1 MTRKNGR
8 NRALAQNIEAD
19 SKNALDKLNRAFDI
33 PQSSLLGN
41 TQIELSGN
49 REAIVDGC
57 HGILEYDENTIKLA
71 AGKMS
76 VRFIGRGLQI
86 KVLTP
91 DSAVIE
97 GFISNIE
104 FIS

>member
-1 MTRKNGR
+1 MSRKTER
-8 NRALAQNIEAD
+8 NRAHKDDLSAQ
-19 SKNALDKLNRAFDI
+19 NALDKLNRAFDI

-41 TQIELSGN
+41 AQIELSGN

-71 AGKMS
+71 TGKMS
-76 VRFIGRGLQI
+76 VKFSGRGLQI

-97 GFISNIE
+97 GFISKIE

>member
-1 MTRKNGR
+1 MTRRTGR
-8 NRALAQNIEAD
+8 NRAQKDRGENSNQNAI
-19 SKNALDKLNRAFDI
+19 DKLNRAFDI

-41 TQIELSGN
+41 AQIELSGN

-76 VRFIGRGLQI
+76 VRFTGRGLQI